1 MEILAAIIGGLFVVG
16 AAWYTKQNPPAM
28 KAKNNRIKILEDE
41 LDNDFEEGIRS
52 LKILKAKAGLSEQ
65 GTRDLLIEMGAKQ
78 KKMSTGEEG
87 WTLK

>member
-1 MEILAAIIGGLFVVG
+1 MILTSNVIKKHLILQNDIFYNLKNFVL
-16 AAWYTKQNPPAM
+16 A
-28 KAKNNRIKILEDE
+28 NNRIKILEDE